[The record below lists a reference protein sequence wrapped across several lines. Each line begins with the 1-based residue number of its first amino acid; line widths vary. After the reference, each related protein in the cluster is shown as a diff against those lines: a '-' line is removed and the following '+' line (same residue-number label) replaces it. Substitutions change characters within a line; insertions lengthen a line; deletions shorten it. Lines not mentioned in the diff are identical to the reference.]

1 MVKFEK
7 ISYEQFEKDYVAI
20 FGDEIE
26 KGCIKNIYDGL
37 RLPRRSTTG
46 SCGYDF
52 FSPFEFI
59 LEEPNAELII
69 PTGIRAIMDDDKFL
83 MITPR
88 SGLGTRHYMRL
99 ANTIGIVDSDYSK
112 SDNEGHI
119 FIKYRLENHNSDSVN
134 VKTGMA
140 IAQGIF
146 MNYLKTNDDDA
157 DGVRNGGFGSTDKK

>member
-26 KGCIKNIYDGL
+26 KGCIKNIYDSL

-83 MITPR
+83 MIAPR

-134 VKTGMA
+134 VKAGSAM
-140 IAQGIF
+140 AQGIF